1 MSKPGIS
8 ISDARMPSTSFFTV
22 PPTENFPFAPL
33 PTADPNAAP
42 IAVPTAPI
50 AWLTLVGDVGA
61 DRDGDAGDN
70 ACVVVALADRDGDAR
85 DGACVVVALADLL
98 AAWASS
104 FVLVTI
110 AAAATTVTPA
120 AESARFEEFEGYEKS
135 EISTKSRGVLGLEEL
150 SLGGGEREERKVGLR
165 GLAVGGET
173 RAA

>member
-8 ISDARMPSTSFFTV
+8 ISDARMPSTSFLTV

-50 AWLTLVGDVGA
+50 AWPTLVGDVGA
-61 DRDGDAGDN
+61 ERDGDAGDN

-98 AAWASS
+98 AAVGFLICTCHDSS
-104 FVLVTI
+104 CGDNCDSRSGICEVGRI
-110 AAAATTVTPA
+110 RGIR
-120 AESARFEEFEGYEKS
+120 EIRDIHEISRSAR
-135 EISTKSRGVLGLEEL
+135 
-150 SLGGGEREERKVGLR
+150 
-165 GLAVGGET
+165 A
-173 RAA
+173 